1 MEMVSQIGKCFRVQW
16 GLQEG
21 QTQIKKNRRLVV
33 EADFLS
39 YNMLNEEPFC
49 VAVCQFLQ
57 GICLRFAMNSFLG
70 SALMAFTCLIL
81 QGSDQK

>member
-1 MEMVSQIGKCFRVQW
+1 MG
-16 GLQEG
+16 
-21 QTQIKKNRRLVV
+21 
-33 EADFLS
+33 ADFLS
-39 YNMLNEEPFC
+39 YNMLNEEPSC
-49 VAVCQFLQ
+49 VALCQFLQ

>member
-33 EADFLS
+33 GADFLS

-57 GICLRFAMNSFLG
+57 GICLRFGHEFVSG
-70 SALMAFTCLIL
+70 IR
-81 QGSDQK
+81 SDGLHMSDIAGQ